1 MPPRNLPTRLT
12 GRALGS
18 VGGLAPSTIDRAAR
32 QTDRALR
39 RLDQQSAVAEAVV
52 HARAR
57 LIETASR
64 ASLQSSAVIWS
75 EAEILAAVAPSA
87 GPALQQIANA
97 STVGLTNVVM
107 DASR

>member
-1 MPPRNLPTRLT
+1 MSNNLPTRLT

-18 VGGLAPSTIDRAAR
+18 VGGLGPGTRDRAAR
-32 QTDRALR
+32 QTDRALN

-52 HARAR
+52 QARAR
-57 LIETASR
+57 LIESASR

-75 EAEILAAVAPSA
+75 EAELLAAVAPSA
-87 GPALQQIANA
+87 TSALQQIANA
-97 STVGLTNVVM
+97 STVGLMAVVN

>member
-1 MPPRNLPTRLT
+1 MSSNLPTRLT
-12 GRALGS
+12 GRALS
-18 VGGLAPSTIDRAAR
+18 SAGGLGLGTRERLAR
-32 QTDRALR
+32 QTDRAR
-39 RLDQQSAVAEAVV
+39 ERLDQQAAVAEAVV
-52 HARAR
+52 QARAR

-64 ASLQSSAVIWS
+64 ASLQSAAVIWS

-97 STVGLTNVVM
+97 STAGLTNVVM